1 VSINDNKI
9 ELHGVECQQQSNAGA
24 FEHPVTIM
32 LKNMSSLKVVALA
45 IVLGIGIGGIAGQNA
60 PGPRPE
66 GQERVRF
73 NRDVRPVLST
83 CFRCHGA
90 DETSRR
96 ADLRL
101 DIRDEALK
109 ARRNGTPIV
118 PGKPGESLVVT
129 RIFETNPARIMPP
142 ASIHKELTDAQK
154 QTIRRWLEQG
164 AEYEGHWAYERVERP
179 AVPVLRSATI
189 RTPIDAFIQSRLEQE
204 GLKPGEQADRR
215 TLIRRLTLDLTGLA
229 PAPADVEA
237 FLQDRTA
244 NAYEKVVD
252 RLMASPR
259 YAEKQAIYWLDAVRY
274 ADTAGF
280 HGDNPYPTWP
290 YRDYVLQAFRDNK
303 PFDVFTREQ
312 LAGDLL
318 PNATEEQKIASAYNR
333 LNRVSGEGGLQEK
346 EYLAKYGAD
355 RVRTVSSV
363 WLGSTLGCAECHNHK
378 FDPFLAKDFYA
389 MKAFFA
395 DINESG
401 LARDGAGRNG
411 PEAWGAK
418 LQLPTAEEQR
428 QIQDLVT
435 RIGLGRQRL
444 TERSDALAS
453 QRQQWAKD
461 ILERYTRG
469 ELKWQFQHPVSATAE
484 GATLTVHDDLTVRI
498 GSLLRFKEKPM
509 TALIVA
515 SGANRDTE
523 TYTLTLKPGPGTW
536 RTLGIE
542 IARDDTLPGGY
553 VARGGLGVELSE
565 IEAEFSAA
573 ASAGA
578 RKISF
583 VIASDPTGISAI
595 DGDATTSWSVG
606 DFGVSSSNP
615 FGAFQFAEPV
625 TTTADSTLVIRLR
638 QLSETRRSTLG
649 RFRLALSAGPAF
661 PDDPL
666 PGGTVEDTTLDPAK
680 EYLGLPERLT
690 RALATGAQ
698 AQIQTFFE
706 QSSPELATLAA
717 EVARLTVARMRV
729 EMGVKRVMVSEAL
742 PTPRETRILPRGNW
756 MDDSGAIVEPAIPE
770 FLGKLAAPGRA
781 NRLDLAN
788 WIVSRQ
794 NPLTARAYVN
804 RVWRQFFGTG
814 LSNTP
819 GDLGSQGEW
828 PSHPALLDWLASEFM
843 QPEFSSAG
851 THAWDMKHLVRT
863 IVLSHTYRQSSM
875 TTPQL
880 DERDPGNRLLARQSR
895 LRLDAEIVRD
905 VLLQASGL
913 LVEKFGGPSARPYQ
927 PDGYLAALNYPRRS
941 YSADRGDGLYRR
953 GIYTFWQRTFLHP
966 GLLAFDAPTREEC
979 VLERASSDTPLQA
992 LDLLND
998 PIYVE
1003 AARVFA
1009 EHTLKDGGAT
1019 PAARLTWAFY
1029 RAVGRPPE
1037 AAELRTLSD
1046 LHAKSLARFKSDPKG
1061 ASQFVQIGEKP
1072 AAPGADAVNLAAMA
1086 TVTRVILNLH
1096 EVITRD

>member
-1 VSINDNKI
+1 MNR
-9 ELHGVECQQQSNAGA
+9 
-24 FEHPVTIM
+24 
-32 LKNMSSLKVVALA
+32 LKVVLLA
-45 IVLGIGIGGIAGQNA
+45 IGLGIGIGGVAGQNA
-60 PGPRPE
+60 VGPGPAPSE
-66 GQERVRF
+66 KVRF
-73 NRDVRPVLST
+73 NRDVRPILST
-83 CFRCHGA
+83 CFRCHGL
-90 DETSRR
+90 DESSRR

-101 DIRDEALK
+101 DLRDEALK
-109 ARRNGTPIV
+109 PSRNGTPIV
-118 PGKPGESLVVT
+118 PGSPAKSLVVN

-154 QTIRRWLEQG
+154 QTIRRWVEQG
-164 AEYEGHWAYERVERP
+164 AEYEGHWAYQPIDRP
-179 AVPVLRSATI
+179 VVPSLRAATI
-189 RTPIDAFIQSRLEQE
+189 RTPIDAFIQSRLAQE
-204 GLKPGEQADRR
+204 GLKPGAEADRR
-215 TLIRRLTLDLTGLA
+215 TLIRRVTLDLTGLGPTPGEVA
-229 PAPADVEA
+229 A
-237 FLQDRTA
+237 FLQDRSP
-244 NAYEKVVD
+244 NAYQKVVD
-252 RLMASPR
+252 RLMTSPR

-280 HGDNPYPTWP
+280 HGDNPYPAWP
-290 YRDYVLQAFRDNK
+290 YRDYVLEAFRDNK
-303 PFDVFTREQ
+303 PFDAFTREQ

-318 PNATEEQKIASAYNR
+318 PNATDEQKTASAYNR

-395 DINESG
+395 DVNESG
-401 LARDGAGRNG
+401 LARDGGGRNG

-418 LQLPTAEEQR
+418 LQLPTPEEQR
-428 QIQDLVT
+428 QLQDLAT
-435 RIGLGRQRL
+435 RIAQARQRL
-444 TERSDALAS
+444 TDRANALAD

-461 ILERYTRG
+461 ILDRYTRG
-469 ELKWQFQHPVSATAE
+469 ELKWQFQHPVFATAE
-484 GATLTVHDDLTVRI
+484 GATLTVHEDLSMRI
-498 GSLLRFKEKPM
+498 GSLLRFKQKPVA
-509 TALIVA
+509 ALIVA
-515 SGANRDTE
+515 SGANPDTD
-523 TYTLTLKPGPGTW
+523 TYTLALKPGPGAW

-565 IEAEFSAA
+565 IDAEIGAVS
-573 ASAGA
+573 SSPA

-583 VIASDPTGISAI
+583 VVASDPSAINAI
-595 DGDATTSWSVG
+595 DGDARTSWTVG

-649 RFRLALSAGPAF
+649 RFRLALSTGPAF
-661 PDDPL
+661 QDDPL
-666 PGGTVEDTTLDPAK
+666 PGGTVEDITLDPAK

-690 RALATGAQ
+690 RALTSGAQPQAQ
-698 AQIQTFFE
+698 AQIQSFFE
-706 QSSPELATLAA
+706 QSSPELAPLVA
-717 EVARLTVARMRV
+717 EVARLTEARARV
-729 EMGVKRVMVSEAL
+729 ELGVKRVMISQAL

-756 MDDSGAIVEPAIPE
+756 MDDSGAVVEPAIPE
-770 FLGKLAAPGRA
+770 FLGKPGTGGRA
-781 NRLDLAN
+781 SRLDLAN
-788 WIVSRQ
+788 WLVSRE

-804 RVWRQFFGTG
+804 RAWRQFFGTG
-814 LSNTP
+814 LSSTL
-819 GDLGSQGEW
+819 GDIGSQGEW
-828 PSHPALLDWLASEFM
+828 PSHPDLLDWLASEFM
-843 QPEFSSAG
+843 QPELNAAG
-851 THAWDMKHLVRT
+851 THAWDMKHVVRT
-863 IVLSHTYRQSSM
+863 IVMSHTYRQSSM

-895 LRLDAEIVRD
+895 FRVDAEVVRD
-905 VLLQASGL
+905 VVLQASGL
-913 LVEKFGGPSARPYQ
+913 LVEKFGGPSVRPYQ

-941 YSADRGDGLYRR
+941 YSADRGDDLYRR

-966 GLLAFDAPTREEC
+966 SLLAFDAPTREEC
-979 VLERASSDTPLQA
+979 VLDRTSSDTPLQA

-1009 EHTLKDGGAT
+1009 EHALKEGGSTLT
-1019 PAARLTWAFY
+1019 RQLTWAFY
-1029 RAVGRPPE
+1029 QAAGRPPE
-1037 AAELRTLSD
+1037 VSELITLSD
-1046 LHAKSLARFKSDPKG
+1046 LHARSLARFKADPQS
-1061 ASQFVQIGEKP
+1061 AARFIQAGEKP
-1072 AAPGADAVNLAAMA
+1072 VVSGIAPVNLAAMA
-1086 TVTRVILNLH
+1086 SVMRVILNLH